1 MNDKHDFFDAA
12 RLKAC
17 AELALEA
24 ARGEGAD
31 AAEVDVAVDS
41 GLSVTVRM
49 GEVEA
54 VERQRDRSLGITL
67 YFGKHKGNASTTDLD
82 ADAIRGTARAAADI
96 ARYTAED
103 PYAGLAPAGRMA
115 TRFPDLDLCHPWNLS
130 PEDAIDT
137 ASRCEAAARDAD
149 PRIVN
154 SEGASVDTGHGLA
167 VYANTHG
174 FVGVR
179 EGTRHDISCVVVASD
194 GKGMQRD
201 YWYTTARA
209 AEDLEGAVPVGR
221 EAARRALARLGARPL
236 STRKTRILFAPE
248 VAKSLIGHLLGAISG
263 RAQYMQTTFLLGAA
277 GSRIMPEWTQLVE
290 RPHLLRAAGSRAFDD
305 EGVATADRAIVEGG
319 TLAGYLLSSYSARR
333 LGLETTANAGGISNV
348 VVEPGGEQPEAP
360 LGALDTGFYVTELI
374 GQGVNP
380 VTGDYS
386 RGAAGFWVEH
396 GEIVHPVEE
405 VTIAGNLKDMLGGI
419 VTIGADTDTRGS
431 IRTGSIVID
440 RMTIAGE

>member
-1 MNDKHDFFDAA
+1 MSDQHDIFDAA
-12 RLKAC
+12 RLKDC
-17 AELALEA
+17 AELALQA
-24 ARGEGAD
+24 SRDEGAD
-31 AAEVDVAVDS
+31 AAEVDVAVDT
-41 GLSVTVRM
+41 GLSVTVRL
-49 GEVEA
+49 GEVET

-82 ADAIRGTARAAADI
+82 AEAIRRTARAAADI

-103 PYAGLAPAGRMA
+103 RYAGLAPAERMA
-115 TRFPDLDLCHPWNLS
+115 TRFPDLDLCHPWKLS
-130 PEDAIDT
+130 PEDAIEL
-137 ASRCEAAARDAD
+137 ALRCETAARDAD
-149 PRIVN
+149 SRIVN
-154 SEGASVDTGHGLA
+154 SEGASVDSGHGLS

-179 EGTRHDISCVVVASD
+179 EGTRHDASCVVVAGD
-194 GKGMQRD
+194 AGGMQRD

-209 AEDLEGAVPVGR
+209 REDLEDVVQVGR
-221 EAARRALARLGARPL
+221 EAARRALARLGAKPL
-236 STRKTRILFAPE
+236 STRKAPILFAPE

-263 RAQYMQTTFLLGAA
+263 RAQYMQASFLLGAA
-277 GSRIMPEWTQLVE
+277 GSAVMPAWTNLVE
-290 RPHLLRAAGSRAFDD
+290 RPHLPRAAGSRSFDD
-305 EGVATADRAIVEGG
+305 EGVATADRAIIDGG
-319 TLAGYLLSSYSARR
+319 ELTGYLLGSYSARR
-333 LGLETTANAGGISNV
+333 LGLETTANAGGISNLA
-348 VVEPGGEQPEAP
+348 VEPGGEQPGAP
-360 LGALDTGFYVTELI
+360 MKALDTGFYVTELI

-405 VTIAGNLKDMLGGI
+405 VTIAGNLKDMLAGI

-431 IRTGSIVID
+431 IRTGSILID